1 MMVKRGRPRKRDS
14 KNSRVELRISLD
26 EKRKLSDLVDDT
38 GMSTSEILRKS
49 LGLFYDMF
57 YSQ

>member
-1 MMVKRGRPRKRDS
+1 MVKRGRPRKRDS